1 VLALLPSQQAPAAEK
16 DQKKVKTAK
25 KLPDIPG
32 LDSSLFKQAM
42 TEQKSH
48 GLMMKGAKIGRSVSL
63 FKIHN
68 HACTGEREKQVSVC
82 NIVSDCVRDCD
93 LQPEG
98 VPHIYSLCFS
108 KAGRAKLLVK
118 TSETL

>member
-1 VLALLPSQQAPAAEK
+1 MELADTNTSIALAPVCFILPHRSYVTVIVLLPSQQAPAAKK
-16 DQKKVKTAK
+16 DQKKVKAAK

-42 TEQKSH
+42 AEQKSH

-68 HACTGEREKQVSVC
+68 HARTGKLEEQVSVC
-82 NIVSDCVRDCD
+82 TIVSDCVRD
-93 LQPEG
+93 LQLED
-98 VPHIYSLCFS
+98 
-108 KAGRAKLLVK
+108 
-118 TSETL
+118 

>member
-1 VLALLPSQQAPAAEK
+1 VLALLPSEQAPAAEK
-16 DQKKVKTAK
+16 DQKKVKAAK

-42 TEQKSH
+42 AEQKSH

-68 HACTGEREKQVSVC
+68 YACTGEREKQVSVC

-93 LQPEG
+93 LQPED
-98 VPHIYSLCFS
+98 
-108 KAGRAKLLVK
+108 
-118 TSETL
+118 